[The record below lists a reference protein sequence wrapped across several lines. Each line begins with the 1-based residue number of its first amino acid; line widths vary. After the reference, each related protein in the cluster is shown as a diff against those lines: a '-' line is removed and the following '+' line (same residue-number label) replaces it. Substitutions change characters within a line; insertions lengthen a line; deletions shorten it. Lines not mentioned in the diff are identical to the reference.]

1 MLFCL
6 FTGPE
11 SDHGAENQKTCA
23 GFLFHMICYTRYL
36 SSGYDRNYF
45 ITSARFLCRLIKNP
59 LFPLPQAGAG
69 HLERVRQNCYAKP
82 ERNIIMKTIAIIDDD
97 LYIGDMLSEVL
108 SKEGFGV
115 LRAYSGT
122 EALYLLKEK
131 RPDLVLLDL
140 MLPGMSGEEVLSYI
154 KGIPVI
160 VLSARAEVQDKIDL
174 LLGGAADYMTKPFDT
189 GELLA
194 RIAVQLR
201 RTDSPSGAEP
211 LTAGDLS
218 IDPLSR
224 SLSVCGKEVR
234 LTRTEY
240 AIIKLLMENPGRVI
254 ARSVL
259 LDRIGADTPDC
270 TERSLKQHISNL
282 RKKLQEAGDTDYIE
296 TVWGIGFKLRTV
308 KILTKS

>member
-1 MLFCL
+1 M
-6 FTGPE
+6 
-11 SDHGAENQKTCA
+11 AW
-23 GFLFHMICYTRYL
+23 
-36 SSGYDRNYF
+36 
-45 ITSARFLCRLIKNP
+45 
-59 LFPLPQAGAG
+59 
-69 HLERVRQNCYAKP
+69 HLERDRQNCYAKP
-82 ERNIIMKTIAIIDDD
+82 ERNMFMKTIAIIDDD

-108 SKEGFGV
+108 SKEGFSV

-131 RPDLVLLDL
+131 RPDLILLDL

-154 KGIPVI
+154 QGIPVI
-160 VLSARAEVQDKIDL
+160 VLSARDGVQDKIAL

-201 RTDSPSGAEP
+201 RTESVPEARP

-218 IDPLSR
+218 MDPLSR
-224 SLSVCGKEVR
+224 SLSVCGKDVR

-240 AIIKLLMENPGRVI
+240 AIIKLLMENPERVI

-259 LDRIGADTPDC
+259 LDRISADTPDC

-282 RKKLQEAGDTDYIE
+282 RRKLQDAGGMDYIE
-296 TVWGIGFKLRTV
+296 TVWGIGFKLRDP
-308 KILTKS
+308 KS